1 MIELQESATSAA
13 RGALRESRGRS
24 PGNQD
29 VDLEENGL
37 GVKSNVCSRVISGE
51 QSRATQNK
59 RVLGVRMISY
69 KYGLRSHTRRVL
81 SSWLSHVT
89 ILIAEMI

>member
-37 GVKSNVCSRVISGE
+37 GVKSNVCSRVDFGGAIESNTE
-51 QSRATQNK
+51 QR
-59 RVLGVRMISY
+59 G
-69 KYGLRSHTRRVL
+69 
-81 SSWLSHVT
+81 SWGQDDFL
-89 ILIAEMI
+89 